1 MALLRSKGF
10 EIVHANYSCKQGEL
24 DIVARDGDELVF
36 IEVRSRTD
44 AAHGDALDAI
54 GPRKQKQVAR
64 VAQAYISVER
74 PVFETS
80 RFDVVAVTGDDVIH
94 LVDAFRPHGP

>member
-10 EIVHANYSCKQGEL
+10 SIVHTNFVCEQGEL

-36 IEVRSRTD
+36 VEVRSRAD
-44 AAHGDALDAI
+44 DEHGDALDAI

-64 VAQAYISVER
+64 VAQAYISIER
-74 PVFETS
+74 PIFVTS
-80 RFDVVAVTGDDVIH
+80 RFDVVAQTGAELVH